1 MKLDFLRPLYDRRPP
16 FVSVYLDTGRATEDA
31 LTAIDLRWRGLSERL
46 AGQGAAPG
54 ELAPIAALVS
64 DPGRAAPGRAVF
76 EAEGDVVYSEPLPVP
91 PRREIAHRGPLPHV
105 MPLLTQRRE
114 SVPHV
119 RVVVDHAGADIVT
132 AGREAVRE
140 RTVAAEAWPVHKT
153 GVGGW
158 STRRYDSSV
167 EETWEHN
174 AAAAAKAVTEEARR
188 VGAELVVVAGEAR
201 SRPMLI
207 EHLDKD
213 AAERVVVVERGS
225 RAPGAAPEP
234 FAAEVETAID
244 DWLAARRA
252 ERLDA
257 YRAGPSVTGLDA
269 VARALREGRVDTMF
283 LVDDPSSTATMWIGP
298 EGTQLA
304 VDRDEL
310 VAWGVAEPIRERA
323 DAALA
328 RALALTDA
336 ELCLVREDELD
347 APDGVAALL
356 RY

>member
-16 FVSVYLDTGRATEDA
+16 FVSVYMDTGRATEDA
-31 LTAIDLRWRGLSERL
+31 LTAIDLRWRRLSERL
-46 AGQGAAPG
+46 TEQDATAG
-54 ELAPIAALVS
+54 ELTPIAAVVS

-76 EAEGDVVYSEPLPVP
+76 EAEQSVVHSEPLPAP

-119 RVVVDHAGADIVT
+119 RVVVDHTGADIVT
-132 AGREAVRE
+132 ATRGAVRE
-140 RTVAAEAWPVHKT
+140 RTVTTRAWPVHRT

-158 STRRYDSSV
+158 STRRYDNNV
-167 EETWEHN
+167 QENWEHN

-188 VGAELVVVAGEAR
+188 VGAELVVVTGEPK
-201 SRPMLI
+201 SRPMLT
-207 EHLDKD
+207 ERLGRDV
-213 AAERVVVVERGS
+213 AERVVVVDHGS
-225 RAPGAAPEP
+225 RAAGAAAEP
-234 FAAEVETAID
+234 FAEEVEAAID
-244 DWLAARRA
+244 EWLAARRA

-257 YRAGPSVTGLDA
+257 YRAGPSVNGLDA
-269 VARALREGRVDTMF
+269 VTRALREGRVDTMF
-283 LVDDPSSTATMWIGP
+283 LVDDPSSTATVWIGP
-298 EGTQLA
+298 EGSQLA
-304 VDRDEL
+304 VDRAEL
-310 VAWGVAEPIRERA
+310 VAWGVAEPVAERA

-336 ELCLVREDELD
+336 ELCLVAAGELD
-347 APDGVAALL
+347 SPDGVAALL